1 MSSSFFSVYRSHCHA
16 SLPWWPLISLKA
28 KINKRKSSLG
38 MALYHSNR
46 KETNLVSVHP
56 PIWSSHCDTSH
67 LCIQLEP
74 GAGHGG
80 SMHTTKVMSMT
91 TIANKALVMKT
102 WILNTHQ
109 AHPQASWSTSSACL
123 FSHLLIHSS
132 IYTCMYL
139 YMLLYIHTY
148 GWMYLAIHQST
159 HRNQAPWTCKHSDA
173 PLFFTFHFWIYVSA
187 RL

>member
-1 MSSSFFSVYRSHCHA
+1 MALLEEVCHQKWPLRAVFFYVQFFFSVYHFHCHA
-16 SLPWWPLISLKA
+16 SLPWWPLIFLKA
-28 KINKRKSSLG
+28 KINKRKSSPG

-56 PIWSSHCDTSH
+56 PIWSFHCNTSH

-80 SMHTTKVMSMT
+80 SMHTTKVMLMT

-123 FSHLLIHSS
+123 SIFPFAHPLIYPSTCFS

-139 YMLLYIHTY
+139 YILLSIYTY

-159 HRNQAPWTCKHSDA
+159 HRN
-173 PLFFTFHFWIYVSA
+173 
-187 RL
+187 